1 MVRTT
6 RRALLGAA
14 AAFPILSAR
23 AAGKADR
30 KAESKA
36 ESKHAPGISDTEILF
51 GQTMPYSGPAS
62 SYGTI
67 GRAQAN
73 YFKMVNEQG
82 GVNGRRLNFLS
93 LDDGYI
99 PPRTVELTRRMVEQ
113 DKVAFLFGPLGTP
126 TNNATRKYLNEH
138 KVPTLFVATGATQF
152 GDREHF
158 PWTIGWQPTY
168 QVEGRIYGKYIRS
181 TVPGAKLAVLYQN
194 DDSGKDYF
202 KGIKDGLGDQA
213 SKLIVAT
220 ATYEVTDP
228 TIDSQIVSL
237 KEAGADALFFTGIP
251 KFAAMT
257 IRKAYDMDWR
267 PKPFF
272 ISSTSS
278 SVATG
283 IVPAG
288 VEKAKGVITTAYLK
302 DPTDA
307 QWESD
312 AGYKG
317 WLDWMK
323 KYYAD
328 GDLKDV
334 NNVYGYCTAQT
345 LVQVLKQCDK
355 DLSRE
360 NIMRQATNL
369 DIELPMLQPG
379 IRVKT
384 TPTDYY
390 PLKQMR
396 LVRFDVQAWVPFGE
410 AITG

>member
-6 RRALLGAA
+6 RRALLGGAA
-14 AAFPILSAR
+14 ALAILPAR
-23 AAGKADR
+23 AQNKN
-30 KAESKA
+30 
-36 ESKHAPGISDTEILF
+36 APGITDSEILF

-67 GRAQAN
+67 GRSQAN
-73 YFKMVNEQG
+73 YFKMINEQG
-82 GVNGRRLNFLS
+82 GVSGRKLNFLS

-126 TNNATRKYLNEH
+126 TNNATRKYLNDH
-138 KVPTLFVATGATQF
+138 KVPTLFIASGATQF

-158 PWTIGWQPTY
+158 PWSIGWQPTY
-168 QVEGRIYGKYIRS
+168 QVEGHIY
-181 TVPGAKLAVLYQN
+181 AKHVLATAPDAKIAVLYQN
-194 DDSGKDYF
+194 DDAGKDYY
-202 KGIKDGLGDQA
+202 KGMKDGLGARGQKDPP
-213 SKLIVAT
+213 LGN
-220 ATYEVTDP
+220 TYEVTDP
-228 TIDSQIVSL
+228 TIDSQIVAL
-237 KEAGADALFFTGIP
+237 KESGADVFFMQGIP
-251 KFAAMT
+251 KFCAMG
-257 IRKAYDMDWR
+257 IRKAYDLNWR
-267 PKPFF
+267 PKLLF
-272 ISSTSS
+272 ISSTGS

-283 IVPAG
+283 IIPAG
-288 VEKAKGVITTAYLK
+288 VDKAVGVITTAFVK
-302 DPTDA
+302 DPTDT
-307 QWESD
+307 QWEND

-317 WLDWMK
+317 WLDWMR

-345 LVQVLKQCDK
+345 LIQVLKQCDK

-384 TPTDYY
+384 SPTDYY

-396 LVRFDVQAWVPFGE
+396 LVRFDGKGWVPFGE
-410 AITG
+410 PITG

>member
-6 RRALLGAA
+6 RRALLGGAA
-14 AAFPILSAR
+14 ALSILPAR
-23 AAGKADR
+23 AQ
-30 KAESKA
+30 SKN
-36 ESKHAPGISDTEILF
+36 APGITDSEILF

-67 GRAQAN
+67 GRSQGN
-73 YFKMVNEQG
+73 YFKMINDQG
-82 GVNGRRLNFLS
+82 GVNGRKLNFLS

-99 PPRTVELTRRMVEQ
+99 PPRTVELTRRLVEQ

-126 TNNATRKYLNEH
+126 TNNATRKYLNQR
-138 KVPTLFVATGATQF
+138 KVPTLFIASGATQF
-152 GDREHF
+152 GDYEHY
-158 PWTIGWQPTY
+158 PWSIGWQPTY
-168 QVEGRIYGKYIRS
+168 QIEGHIY
-181 TVPGAKLAVLYQN
+181 AKHVLATAPDAKIAVLYQN
-194 DDSGKDYF
+194 DDAGKDYY
-202 KGIKDGLGDQA
+202 KGMKDGLGARGQKDPP
-213 SKLIVAT
+213 LGN
-220 ATYEVTDP
+220 TYEVTDP
-228 TIDSQIVSL
+228 TIDSQIVAL
-237 KEAGADALFFTGIP
+237 KELGADVFFMQGIP
-251 KFAAMT
+251 KFCAMG
-257 IRKAYDMDWR
+257 IRKAYDLNWR
-267 PKPFF
+267 PKLLF
-272 ISSTSS
+272 ISSTGS

-283 IVPAG
+283 IIPAG
-288 VEKAKGVITTAYLK
+288 VDKAVGVITTAFVK
-302 DPTDA
+302 DPTDP
-307 QWESD
+307 QWEND

-345 LVQVLKQCDK
+345 LIQVLKQCDK

-396 LVRFDVQAWVPFGE
+396 LVRFDGKAWVPFGE